1 MVDVDTARTLVYVQQ
16 ATTGVLSIIFCIL
29 LSACKMIK
37 MSRTMIS
44 QQNILGLMQ
53 RRVRQ
58 DVNLSIIA
66 RIVSLLFNL
75 SYCSSVLHYGHAAA
89 PNDRVC

>member
-1 MVDVDTARTLVYVQQ
+1 
-16 ATTGVLSIIFCIL
+16 
-29 LSACKMIK
+29 
-37 MSRTMIS
+37 MIS
-44 QQNILGLMQ
+44 QQNVLGLMQ
-53 RRVRQ
+53 LRVRQ